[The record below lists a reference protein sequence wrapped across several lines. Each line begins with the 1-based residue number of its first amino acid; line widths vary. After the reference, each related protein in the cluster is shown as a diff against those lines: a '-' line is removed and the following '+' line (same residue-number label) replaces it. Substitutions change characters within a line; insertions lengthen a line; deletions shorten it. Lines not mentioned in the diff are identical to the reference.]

1 MRTVRRPWQT
11 LGSRRHDVSIFL
23 SWASRREK
31 RGDWA
36 RCNTKTCQRPSL
48 TPVICVVFS
57 PYAHIMTAGV
67 LAMGGCTAGVR
78 RPTPPNAAG
87 GLDLAGRPRSLASR
101 AQTRSVPKC
110 DLALAASVSGCR
122 KGRSLPKLCFE
133 SQGQHNP
140 WRSIRHIPFWEAGPY
155 GKQLM
160 ARQLMN
166 SRTGFMGEFWNSA
179 CNRPLA
185 ELLIR

>member
-1 MRTVRRPWQT
+1 MLSEPGAYYLQRAYNNGRQLSMRTVRRPWQT

-122 KGRSLPKLCFE
+122 KGRSLPKLV
-133 SQGQHNP
+133 SSHKGSTTHGVP
-140 WRSIRHIPFWEAGPY
+140 SGIYLSGRLDP
-155 GKQLM
+155 
-160 ARQLMN
+160 
-166 SRTGFMGEFWNSA
+166 TGSN
-179 CNRPLA
+179 
-185 ELLIR
+185 